1 MYRFFTSL
9 NAARSAAGAASSSF
23 YTTQMNL
30 TGMTSNEL
38 LIAKGPLVS
47 LLSNRG
53 EGQSSPDITIPVA
66 QTKWSPNSAVIDA
79 VSCQT
84 FTTNSGGDLVIQI
97 DNGLP
102 RVLIAD
108 AQKGKVCDQSLFTN
122 QTSVPSGSG
131 SGSGGN
137 SGGGSGAGFKLEM
150 GFAGVIATAGLVLAT
165 QVLL

>member
-1 MYRFFTSL
+1 MYRYFTSL

-30 TGMTSNEL
+30 TGMTQNEL

-53 EGQSSPDITIPVA
+53 SSSSSPDITIPVA
-66 QTKWSPNSAVIDA
+66 QTNWAPNTAIIDA

-84 FTTNSGGDLVIQI
+84 FTTNAGGDLVIQI
-97 DNGLP
+97 ENGLP

-108 AQKGKVCDQSLFTN
+108 AQKGKVCDSSLFTN
-122 QTSVPSGSG
+122 QTSVPSGSDSG
-131 SGSGGN
+131 SGS
-137 SGGGSGAGFKLEM
+137 SGGQSAGFKLDM
-150 GFAGVIATAGLVLAT
+150 GFGAVLAT
-165 QVLL
+165 AALALAAQILL